1 MGQGAWPAVSY
12 PIGFGTPARV
22 PVPAVRH
29 ASGSVLPVSIATRS
43 PVAPPPHASYSA
55 PSSTTPK
62 TAPIMRV
69 TFISDAAVLTRAV
82 S

>member
-12 PIGFGTPARV
+12 PIGLGAPARV

-29 ASGSVLPVSIATRS
+29 ARAAHASGSIA
-43 PVAPPPHASYSA
+43 
-55 PSSTTPK
+55 TPK
-62 TAPIMRV
+62 TAPIVRV
-69 TFISDAAVLTRAV
+69 TFISDAAVLTRAA